1 MLVEVCLTRLL
12 GLLAGGRRDHR
23 LDGLNAGTKVRR
35 AMNQHSTA
43 QPIILVV
50 VVIVM
55 AVIVSYS
62 LFGELD
68 KVLDIYLKF
77 SDNGV
82 LYIFSFLAVIWIFW
96 AAFLLY
102 VFHLRRKEERGR
114 FLEFIK
120 KLNSDE

>member
-1 MLVEVCLTRLL
+1 
-12 GLLAGGRRDHR
+12 
-23 LDGLNAGTKVRR
+23 
-35 AMNQHSTA
+35 MNQHSTA

-102 VFHLRRKEERGR
+102 VSAFCN
-114 FLEFIK
+114 FCI
-120 KLNSDE
+120 